1 MNPDTTAM
9 AAMADRIDAI
19 VVFIF
24 VTCLLFLIV
33 VIPFSVTFL
42 CTLVLSLAHF
52 PIEVTIRR

>member
-42 CTLVLSLAHF
+42 CTLVCLSHF